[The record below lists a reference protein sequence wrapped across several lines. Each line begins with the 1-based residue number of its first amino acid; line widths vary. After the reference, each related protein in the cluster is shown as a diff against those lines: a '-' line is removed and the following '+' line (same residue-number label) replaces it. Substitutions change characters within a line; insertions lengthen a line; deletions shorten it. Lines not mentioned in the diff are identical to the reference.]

1 VASSSGPRRRGRDHP
16 VEWGLHGATAARR
29 HGAHGVPHLL
39 GCGSFGGIG
48 SDLETLGHGLN
59 EAQAFEVLDAGTALG
74 INVLDTANSY
84 AWGESER
91 IVGRWLAARD
101 ADVLVATKVGRE
113 VRPGWEGIDLSF
125 DRVLEQ
131 FELSRKRLARDR
143 VQLYLS
149 HVPDDHTPVEQ
160 TLAAFGTL
168 IEQGSVDAVGACH
181 VTAEELRRALAAAER
196 RGLPRYEWVQNEYN
210 LLTRRDEE
218 ELLAICADHGLGY
231 TPYSPPAGG
240 VLSGRY
246 QAGAPLPPDSR
257 VAVRPGPYA
266 HLLTRENL
274 DGVSALA
281 AEARRRGVSLSG
293 LALAWVPSHPQVT
306 APLVAPRR
314 VDQFDAVQEAL
325 ALTLDPDE
333 RDQLVSLFPG

>member
-1 VASSSGPRRRGRDHP
+1 M
-16 VEWGLHGATAARR
+16 
-29 HGAHGVPHLL
+29 
-39 GCGSFGGIG
+39 
-48 SDLETLGHGLN
+48 
-59 EAQAFEVLDAGTALG
+59 
-74 INVLDTANSY
+74 
-84 AWGESER
+84 
-91 IVGRWLAARD
+91 
-101 ADVLVATKVGRE
+101 
-113 VRPGWEGIDLSF
+113 
-125 DRVLEQ
+125 
-131 FELSRKRLARDR
+131 
-143 VQLYLS
+143 
-149 HVPDDHTPVEQ
+149 
-160 TLAAFGTL
+160 
-168 IEQGSVDAVGACH
+168 DAVGACN

-231 TPYSPPAGG
+231 TPYSPLAGG

-293 LALAWVPSHPQVT
+293 LALAWVLSHPQVT

-333 RDQLVSLFPG
+333 RDQLASLFPG